1 MAKPVPRTNGDA
13 RYVSARTLS
22 DHLDLGTTFIRKLES
37 EGVLQRTPQGFYID
51 QARVAYI
58 RHLRRERRPSSQ
70 HAAVAE
76 LAVARAEWLVGADR
90 DLQ

>member
-1 MAKPVPRTNGDA
+1 MRVTSVRA
-13 RYVSARTLS
+13 RSAITS
-22 DHLDLGTTFIRKLES
+22 ISAPPSSAQS
-37 EGVLQRTPQGFYID
+37 EGVLQRTPQGFHID

-70 HAAVAE
+70 DAAVAE